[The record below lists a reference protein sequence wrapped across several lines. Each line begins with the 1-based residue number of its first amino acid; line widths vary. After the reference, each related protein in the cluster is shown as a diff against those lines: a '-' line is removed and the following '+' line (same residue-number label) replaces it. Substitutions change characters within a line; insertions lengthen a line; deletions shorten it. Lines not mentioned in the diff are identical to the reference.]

1 MILKRKTNQEK
12 KQTKKQTKQ
21 TTSKIKKKKKKKK
34 KRKKKQGHPPNP
46 SQFLEKIFASSLPV
60 SNLKIY

>member
-12 KQTKKQTKQ
+12 KQTKKQTNQ
-21 TTSKIKKKKKKKK
+21 TPSKNKKKKKE
-34 KRKKKQGHPPNP
+34 RKKKQGHPPNP

>member
-21 TTSKIKKKKKKKK
+21 TTSKIKKKKKE
-34 KRKKKQGHPPNP
+34 RKKKQGHPPNP

>member
-12 KQTKKQTKQ
+12 NQQKNKQNKQQAK
-21 TTSKIKKKKKKKK
+21 SKKKKE

-60 SNLKIY
+60 SNLKIC

>member
-12 KQTKKQTKQ
+12 KQTKKQKKKTP
-21 TTSKIKKKKKKKK
+21 KKKKKKK

-60 SNLKIY
+60 SNLKIC

>member
-21 TTSKIKKKKKKKK
+21 TTSKIKKKKKK
-34 KRKKKQGHPPNP
+34 RKKKQGHPPNP
-46 SQFLEKIFASSLPV
+46 YQFLEKIFASSLPV

>member
-12 KQTKKQTKQ
+12 KQTKKQTKNTQ
-21 TTSKIKKKKKKKK
+21 TKNKKKKK

-60 SNLKIY
+60 SNLKIC

>member
-21 TTSKIKKKKKKKK
+21 TTSKIKKKKE

-60 SNLKIY
+60 SNLKIC

>member
-21 TTSKIKKKKKKKK
+21 TTSKIKKKKE
-34 KRKKKQGHPPNP
+34 KRNKKQGHPPNP

-60 SNLKIY
+60 SNLKIC

>member
-1 MILKRKTNQEK
+1 MILKRKTNQQK

-21 TTSKIKKKKKKKK
+21 TTTKIKKKKKE
-34 KRKKKQGHPPNP
+34 RKKKQGHPPNP

>member
-21 TTSKIKKKKKKKK
+21 TTSKIKKKKE